1 MMLADYLHT
10 LPPHALADIYDTL
23 YQPGVPV
30 LLSDEGYRN
39 AITEYWST
47 PSHWN
52 DLVEALSP
60 TERQHITRLA
70 LHERCRIDAFMEELS
85 QLGLIALYRESN
97 RFELFDDIRVQ
108 LLERLPSLS
117 DLIRAQEKSSEDGS
131 TGV

>member
-10 LPPHALADIYDTL
+10 LPSHALVDMYDSL

-30 LLSDEGYRN
+30 LLSEEGYRN
-39 AITEYWST
+39 AITDYWKD

-52 DLVEALSP
+52 ELVEALSP
-60 TERQHITRLA
+60 FERQRLTRLA
-70 LHERCRIDAFMEELS
+70 LHERCPIDAFMEELS

-97 RFELFDDIRVQ
+97 RYELFDDIRLH

-117 DLIRAQEKSSEDGS
+117 DLLGAQGRSDEDGLS
-131 TGV
+131 GI